1 MNESEKRVPASVI
14 GLSITAVAM
23 IAMLI
28 FSWRAWPDPIA
39 DFGRELY
46 VPWQVAQGKVL
57 YRDIA
62 YFNGP
67 LSPYFNSIL
76 VRIFG
81 ASLMTLAW
89 MNILILAAVVLMLHR
104 ITTRISD

>member
-1 MNESEKRVPASVI
+1 MNESEKRVPASMI
-14 GLSITAVAM
+14 GLSIVALAM

-28 FSWRAWPDPIA
+28 FSWRCWCDPIA

-46 VPWQVAQGKVL
+46 VPWQLAHGKVL

-67 LSPYFNSIL
+67 LSPCLNSIL
-76 VRIFG
+76 FRIFG

-89 MNILILAAVVLMLHR
+89 ANIVILLGIVAM
-104 ITTRISD
+104 

>member
-1 MNESEKRVPASVI
+1 MPTSVI
-14 GLSITAVAM
+14 GLSIVAVAM

-28 FSWRAWPDPIA
+28 FSWRCWCDPIA

-46 VPWQVAQGKVL
+46 VPWQIKQGKVL
-57 YRDIA
+57 YHDIA

-76 VRIFG
+76 FRVFG
-81 ASLMTLAW
+81 ASLMTLA
-89 MNILILAAVVLMLHR
+89 
-104 ITTRISD
+104 SS